1 MTVSPKRLLHTT
13 HIGLSIQTY
22 CSKYQRK
29 GILMKTTLSRLIQ
42 LCALVVVIVVASSA
56 QGLHWKTT
64 TTAMGKEM
72 KNEFFAMPKMMKTVS
87 EDGEVMLL
95 RVDRKVIYTVNAKEK
110 QYSETTFKEVDSLL
124 GKMAVRTNAASEK
137 MKEQMKNMPE
147 AQRKMMEQMM
157 GGPGK
162 DAPAV
167 TKNTGEEK
175 KIAGNNCTKYII
187 MQGEKEVITVWETQD
202 VKEFVGMRKDFEEF
216 SKRMMGRMPGMG
228 AAIEELMKLQGFAM
242 ETQYGTMMTQT
253 VTSMEKRTTPASEYE
268 VPSGYTKVKSEWQKQ
283 LEKGDEKD

>member
-1 MTVSPKRLLHTT
+1 
-13 HIGLSIQTY
+13 
-22 CSKYQRK
+22 
-29 GILMKTTLSRLIQ
+29 MKTSLQRLIQ
-42 LCALVVVIVVASSA
+42 LCALVVLLVVVSSA
-56 QGLHWKTT
+56 QGLHWKST
-64 TTAMGKEM
+64 TTAMGREM

-124 GKMAVRTNAASEK
+124 GKMVSKTAAVSEK

-157 GGPGK
+157 GGAGK
-162 DAPAV
+162 EEPAV

-175 KIAGNNCTKYII
+175 KVAGYSCTKHII

-202 VKEFVGMRKDFEEF
+202 IKEFVGMRKDFEEF

-228 AAIEELMKLQGFAM
+228 AALGELMKLQGFAM
-242 ETQYGTMMTQT
+242 ETQFGTMMTQT
-253 VTSMEKRTTPASEYE
+253 VTSIEKSSTPASEFE
-268 VPSGYTKVKSEWQKQ
+268 VPSGYTKVKSKWQEQ
-283 LEKGDEKD
+283 LEKPDEKD